1 MACDGYSYANKF
13 IPVLSFVFITGDASG
28 VLSLLGVGGNIVA
41 ESLGEYGKIIWT
53 HHNIEYSTVVMYCTD
68 IVIMTH

>member
-1 MACDGYSYANKF
+1 MERHANRF

-53 HHNIEYSTVVMYCTD
+53 HHNTLQLYKYCND
-68 IVIMTH
+68 DSLVR